1 LKQKKYSKST
11 KPPVFTGGRKEDKD
25 MMYRGY
31 EIKKVNAV
39 SKRTGKTVEA
49 YKAVGKIVATITE
62 AKQNID
68 LYRLCNIK
76 SVDCK

>member
-1 LKQKKYSKST
+1 
-11 KPPVFTGGRKEDKD
+11 